1 MKCENCNDRGY
12 VSVITSD
19 GEREMEACPCAVHRE
34 MTMTEEEFLA
44 LHGIG
49 EEE

>member
-12 VSVITSD
+12 VSVITSNGD
-19 GEREMEACPCAVHRE
+19 REMEQCACAFNKE
-34 MTMTEEEFLA
+34 MTATDEEFLA